1 MIAYGH
7 ITNKINKDDIQDIS
21 VKCAKK
27 TLKESD
33 IVIKS
38 LPGYGNAGLKKKETS
53 EYMW

>member
-1 MIAYGH
+1 MIVYGH

-38 LPGYGNAGLKKKETS
+38 LPGHGNAGLKKKEMS
-53 EYMW
+53 EYI